1 MMESKKYKIGDR
13 LEIVRLIEDS
23 QEVKVGD
30 VGVVV
35 EIDEDDKYPVR
46 LDINDI
52 KDYGFKYE
60 EVDYANKPLS
70 IKKVSFSMFIN
81 DVDLCLEQG
90 DVLVFN
96 VSLYLSGVTGKK
108 FSRTIKVLTYNY
120 AEERYKINEEI
131 KSDLLAEVKQQVKE
145 IYLNN
150 KKFNLSSYRNIKIN
164 DIVEVV
170 TNAM

>member
-1 MMESKKYKIGDR
+1 MSRG
-13 LEIVRLIEDS
+13 L
-23 QEVKVGD
+23 GD
-30 VGVVV
+30 VY
-35 EIDEDDKYPVR
+35 KR
-46 LDINDI
+46 QDINDI

-60 EVDYANKPLS
+60 EVDYAKPLS
-70 IKKVSFSMFIN
+70 IKEVSFSMFIN

-96 VSLYLSGVTGKK
+96 VSLYISGVTGKK
-108 FSRTIKVLTYNY
+108 FSRTIRILTYNY
-120 AEERYKINEEI
+120 AEERYKTNEEI